1 MGNNMT
7 QLTNKINFDKATGSI
22 SIPGLN
28 NKIKI
33 LNPFSLVGVVRETA
47 ILSVNTLLD
56 FIKNNFGL
64 ATATNPI
71 PFVCNI
77 CETGDQGLLYSNPV
91 IGAVAYAPGITVSM
105 GMTDT
110 KFGMF
115 EKLYANNWYLARGT
129 EKVIFICGCNI
140 MGQSIVK
147 GTISSR
153 CSN

>member
-1 MGNNMT
+1 MGNTIT
-7 QLTNKINFDKATGSI
+7 QLTNKITFDKATGSI

-33 LNPFSLVGVVRETA
+33 LNPLSLAGIVEETA
-47 ILSVNTLLD
+47 ILSLNTLLG
-56 FIKNNFGL
+56 FIKDNFGL

-71 PFVCNI
+71 PFICNI
-77 CETGDQGLLYSNPV
+77 CDTGDQGVLYSNPV

-105 GMTDT
+105 GMTNNS
-110 KFGMF
+110 FSMF
-115 EKLYANNWYLARGT
+115 ERLCANNWYLARST